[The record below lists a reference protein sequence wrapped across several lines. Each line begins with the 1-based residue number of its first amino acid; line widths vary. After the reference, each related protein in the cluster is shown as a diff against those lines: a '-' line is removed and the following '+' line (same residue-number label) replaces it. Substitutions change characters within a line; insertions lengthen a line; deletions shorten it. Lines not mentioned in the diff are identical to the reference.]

1 MNGLLDV
8 PTGYAG
14 SRWQDGISV
23 AHRSNTQ
30 MSWDDLIRHT
40 RQSAGLVHTLLS
52 HVSSRPLVPD
62 TFFCISRWP
71 ASRQHQPGV
80 MVMTNKPTQSELD
93 YEALET
99 RAKATLESW
108 MEMQRP
114 VFAMMTEINGRLIDQ
129 AFRMNKAW
137 LGFMGRCIEQELQ
150 ATRRLM
156 GCRNVNDLMTTY
168 RDVVD
173 TAQREVQIEV
183 EHLSRLNREVAG
195 EAVAAFREGL
205 EEAAHELRH

>member
-1 MNGLLDV
+1 
-8 PTGYAG
+8 
-14 SRWQDGISV
+14 
-23 AHRSNTQ
+23 
-30 MSWDDLIRHT
+30 
-40 RQSAGLVHTLLS
+40 
-52 HVSSRPLVPD
+52 
-62 TFFCISRWP
+62 
-71 ASRQHQPGV
+71 

-129 AFRMNKAW
+129 AFRVNKAW
-137 LGFMGRCIEQELQ
+137 LGFMGRCFEQELQ

-183 EHLSRLNREVAG
+183 EQLSRLNREVAG

-205 EEAAHELRH
+205 EEAAQELRH